1 MIKTGPDL
9 YNKSYNKLTAAVF
22 CLDTDCNVR
31 FLKPLIVSNVE
42 ICKRL
47 WYTVTLDKVP
57 LRVEK
62 LQVGYKVA
70 FTQHNNHDHKN
81 RLEIFIYFI

>member
-1 MIKTGPDL
+1 MFFYLHKWRHFYNMNKFCMIKTGPDL

-47 WYTVTLDKVP
+47 
-57 LRVEK
+57 
-62 LQVGYKVA
+62 
-70 FTQHNNHDHKN
+70 
-81 RLEIFIYFI
+81 